1 MKKPLDI
8 PKHSYSW
15 LCDPGVFSIGQ
26 EPTSAFRQSSFREAH
41 KLMLNGSWD
50 FLWAESKEALP
61 EGFSNQDFNTKNW
74 GSIDVPG
81 NWELQGYG
89 TPIYVNQR
97 YPFEKNPPFVPEKN
111 PTGVYKKKVKIA
123 PNWNQKRI
131 YLVVEAIKS
140 ASYFWIN
147 GNFIGYNQDSK
158 TEVVFDIT
166 DFCEEE
172 IEITIQLFRWSDGSY
187 LECQDFWRI
196 SGIERSVYLEA
207 RNSIHFLDHKL
218 EANLV
223 NGHKDGVL
231 NFQTSIRNTASSN
244 TQGTIVLELSDS
256 KGQLVSSAE
265 LPFTATGQSSIQ
277 LQSTM
282 ELPDAKP
289 WSEEDPYL
297 YSLSAILKQGDIQ
310 QDQIDAQIGF
320 RNISIKGNQLCL
332 NGMPLTLRG
341 VNRHEHDQHHGHVI
355 TKESMIAD
363 ILLMKRNNINAVRNC
378 HYPNAP
384 EWYQLCDQYGLYMVD
399 EANIESHGM
408 GFEEESLAKNPDWQ
422 DAHLD
427 RIERMY
433 QRSKNHCSVI
443 IWSLGNEAGNGVN
456 FELGYKWLKEQDST
470 RPIQYEQAFEKAN
483 TDIICPMYPSV
494 KAVED
499 YAKNRC
505 DRPFIMCEY
514 SHAMGNSNG
523 NLKEYW
529 ELIEKYDCLQGGF
542 IWDWMDQ
549 GILKEENGKKYW
561 AFGGDFGPEGTPSD
575 GNFCINGLLW
585 PDRTPKPA
593 LNEVREFYSP
603 VKFKLEDPGQGL
615 LIIRNE
621 WLYTP
626 LQDFNLQWSIISET
640 GTMQKGELPLELA
653 VNSEESL
660 QIPYQLSSLNPSK
673 AHYLNLEVIANKHL
687 VWADKGHQ
695 LCAVQ
700 FQLTKAQESAP
711 AEHNSSDGNL
721 IEYVD
726 EFVFES
732 KAAAFKVVKKTGLI
746 TSILKG
752 KKEMLS
758 GPLRPMFW
766 RPPTD
771 NDFGWEMPEECRYW
785 KNASTDFKLISLD
798 IGQNAI
804 ITVLDLGEGQA
815 ECLLSYKF
823 ADIDKLEI
831 SFELKINTD
840 LPLLPRMGLYA
851 ILNEEFSSLKWFG
864 RGPFENYSDRKFAA
878 RMGVYSD
885 KIDNQY
891 VPYIS
896 PQENGGR
903 QDCQWLLLKNEAD
916 TSEIRVTAS
925 GDFSFSALEYSPWAL
940 TREDRDKGK
949 TFQLE
954 KSGGVHLCI
963 DHLHMGLGGIDSWL
977 SRPLE
982 KYLIKAGNFKC
993 SIFIEL

>member
-1 MKKPLDI
+1 MKKPLEI
-8 PKHSYSW
+8 PKPSYDW
-15 LCDPGVFSIGQ
+15 LCDPGVFSLGQ
-26 EPTSAFRQSSFREAH
+26 EPATAFRQSTFREEH

-50 FLWAESKEALP
+50 FIWTETKEALP
-61 EGFSNQDFNTKNW
+61 EGFSNQGFNTRNW
-74 GSIDVPG
+74 GSISVPG

-111 PTGVYKKKVKIA
+111 ASGVYKKKVKI
-123 PNWNQKRI
+123 PSNWVQKRI
-131 YLVVEAIKS
+131 YLVIEAIKS

-147 GNFIGYNQDSK
+147 GHFIGYNQDSK
-158 TEVVFDIT
+158 TEVVLDIT

-207 RNSIHFLDHKL
+207 RSPFHFLDHKT
-218 EANLV
+218 EASLV
-223 NGHKDGVL
+223 NGYKDGVL
-231 NFQTSIRNTASSN
+231 NFQTSIRNTAATN
-244 TQGTIVLELSDS
+244 TQGTLVLELSDS
-256 KGQLVSSAE
+256 NGQLMSSAE
-265 LPFTATGQSSIQ
+265 LSFTATAKDSVQ
-277 LQSTM
+277 LQSTL
-282 ELPDAKP
+282 EFPSAKP
-289 WSEEDPYL
+289 WSAEDPYL
-297 YSLSAILKQGDIQ
+297 YSLSVILKQGDIP

-320 RNISIKGNQLCL
+320 RNISIEGNQLCL
-332 NGMPLTLRG
+332 NGMPLTLKG

-408 GFEEESLAKNPDWQ
+408 GFEEESLAKNPVWQ
-422 DAHLD
+422 NAHLD

-443 IWSLGNEAGNGVN
+443 IWSLGNEAGNGIN
-456 FELGYKWLKEQDST
+456 FESGYKWLKEQDST
-470 RPIQYEQAFEKAN
+470 RSVQYEQAFEEAN

-494 KAVED
+494 MAVED
-499 YAKNRC
+499 YAKNRG
-505 DRPFIMCEY
+505 DRPYIMCEY

-529 ELIEKYDCLQGGF
+529 ELIEKYGCLQGGF

-549 GILKEENGKKYW
+549 GILKEENDKTYW

-593 LNEVREFYSP
+593 LYEVREFYSP
-603 VKFKLEDPGQGL
+603 VKFKLEDSDQGL
-615 LIIRNE
+615 LGIQNE
-621 WLYTP
+621 WLYAS
-626 LQDFNLQWSIISET
+626 LQGFILQWSIINEA

-653 VNSEESL
+653 ANCEGSL
-660 QIPYQLSSLNPSK
+660 QIPYQLSSLDPVK
-673 AHYLNLEVIANKHL
+673 PHYLNLEVIANKPSA
-687 VWADKGHQ
+687 WAEAGHR
-695 LCAVQ
+695 LSALQ
-700 FQLTKAQESAP
+700 FQLTEAKESTP
-711 AEHNSSDGNL
+711 SQLKGSIGNL
-721 IEYVD
+721 TENSD
-726 EFVFES
+726 EFIFEGN
-732 KAAAFKVVKKTGLI
+732 ATAFKVDKKTGLI
-746 TSILKG
+746 ASIQKN
-752 KKEMLS
+752 KKEIWS
-758 GPLRPMFW
+758 GPLRPLFW

-771 NDFGWEMPEECRYW
+771 NDFGWEMPEECQFW
-785 KNASTDFKLISLD
+785 KDASTDYELVSLD
-798 IGQNAI
+798 IQQH
-804 ITVLDLGEGQA
+804 TVTSVLDLGEGRA
-815 ECLLSYKF
+815 ECQLSYQF

-831 SFELKINTD
+831 SLELKVNTD

-851 ILNEEFSSLKWFG
+851 ILNEEFSSLEWFG
-864 RGPFENYSDRKFAA
+864 RGPFENYVDRKSAA
-878 RMGVYSD
+878 RMGVYKDVIS
-885 KIDNQY
+885 NQF

-903 QDCQWLLLKNEAD
+903 QDCQWLLLKNKD
-916 TSEIRVTAS
+916 DISELRFTVS
-925 GDFSFSALEYSPWAL
+925 EDFSFSALEYSPWEL
-940 TREDRDKGK
+940 TRQDRDEGK
-949 TFQLE
+949 ASHLE

-982 KYLIKAGNFKC
+982 KYLIKPGNFKC